1 MTPIVPKYH
10 LLRFFR
16 DFNEGITSGIRNITY
31 AMPPQLIKTSLLAY
45 SYKNGDDLVDYVSQN
60 GGYAHIMPDL
70 KKTGFL
76 SWKKNIDNFFSD
88 NHFDILHCHIDGWQ
102 SAVVAYYAKK
112 HGVKVCAVHA
122 HRSLEENS
130 QSGRLEQFIN
140 RYCSVH
146 CFDLH
151 FACNKVATTCVYG
164 RKFLK
169 DVYYLKN
176 GLDISKYTPALCNFE
191 RESYNELFDIKKGQI
206 VIGHIGRFSPIK
218 NHIFLLQLALSMMS
232 KQISFKMLFIGD
244 GNDINLVKKQVLELG
259 LSDNV
264 EFLAYRNDIIKLL
277 KYMDVLLLPSFAE
290 ALSNVSIEVQAAGTP
305 AILSDTIKTDCDLG
319 LNLLQFKPLVI
330 NVWQEAILSAIKTQ
344 KPSASEIKSHFIESG
359 FDSESIARY
368 YFSIL
373 DEAITKK
380 DDV

>member
-1 MTPIVPKYH
+1 M
-10 LLRFFR
+10 
-16 DFNEGITSGIRNITY
+16 
-31 AMPPQLIKTSLLAY
+31 
-45 SYKNGDDLVDYVSQN
+45 
-60 GGYAHIMPDL
+60 
-70 KKTGFL
+70 
-76 SWKKNIDNFFSD
+76 
-88 NHFDILHCHIDGWQ
+88 
-102 SAVVAYYAKK
+102 
-112 HGVKVCAVHA
+112 
-122 HRSLEENS
+122 
-130 QSGRLEQFIN
+130 
-140 RYCSVH
+140 
-146 CFDLH
+146 
-151 FACNKVATTCVYG
+151 
-164 RKFLK
+164 
-169 DVYYLKN
+169 
-176 GLDISKYTPALCNFE
+176 
-191 RESYNELFDIKKGQI
+191 FDIKKGQI

-218 NHIFLLQLALSMMS
+218 NHKFLLQLALSMMS